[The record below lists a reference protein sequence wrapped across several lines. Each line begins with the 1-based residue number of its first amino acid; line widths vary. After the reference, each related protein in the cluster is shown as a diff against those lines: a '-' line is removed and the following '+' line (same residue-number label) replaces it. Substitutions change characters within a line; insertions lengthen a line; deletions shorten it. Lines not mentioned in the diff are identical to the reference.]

1 MALGDRVRKLDIF
14 KKVPKDFSQGTNRGG
29 FISILT
35 VISIGYFLFVELKNF
50 VRPEYNAMIVTDQL
64 VTRKEMK

>member
-1 MALGDRVRKLDIF
+1 MALGDRVRSLDVF

-29 FISILT
+29 FISLLT
-35 VISIGYFLFVELKNF
+35 VISIGYFLFVELKDYM
-50 VRPEYNAMIVTDQL
+50 RPDYNAMIVTDQL